1 MKNREKKIEKKITSR
16 TDGQC
21 QKSNVPMSGVQ
32 RKKGG
37 EKRQVQEKKN
47 RINNVLKLLK
57 FGKAINLQM
66 QEAQEKKKE
75 E

>member
-37 EKRQVQEKKN
+37 GEKTGAGKKN